1 MVHWVGEQTD
11 IIICLARDP
20 KPHFVSSFLLSKT
33 DPSAVYISY
42 DYGDTYVNKT
52 EYFKLDNGTYA
63 SVDKFYNHQTYNTHV
78 SYNFYIYHLTHKILS
93 VTPG

>member
-20 KPHFVSSFLLSKT
+20 TPLHPKIKP

-42 DYGDTYVNKT
+42 NYGTTYENKT
-52 EYFKLDNGTYA
+52 EFFKINDTAYA
-63 SVDKFYNHQTYNTHV
+63 AVDKFYNHPKYNTHV
-78 SYNFYIYHLTHKILS
+78 SME
-93 VTPG
+93 